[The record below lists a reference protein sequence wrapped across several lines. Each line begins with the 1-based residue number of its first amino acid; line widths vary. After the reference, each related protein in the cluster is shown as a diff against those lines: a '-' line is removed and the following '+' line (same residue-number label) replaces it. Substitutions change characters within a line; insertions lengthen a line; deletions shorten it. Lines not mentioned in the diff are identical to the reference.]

1 VIISILK
8 RGIKGDEEGVIMDLV
23 DILPEV
29 EMGVPLYIVISYV
42 AIISICILLARL
54 QLGLAVSF
62 LFVFYM
68 GYLYNRNV
76 LLETIKGS
84 TLGMLI
90 YAILGFTIIILAI
103 ISFLSAPK
111 K

>member
-1 VIISILK
+1 MIISILK
-8 RGIKGDEEGVIMDLV
+8 RGIKGGEERVIMDLV
-23 DILPEV
+23 
-29 EMGVPLYIVISYV
+29 YITRSGNGCSATVISYV
-42 AIISICILLARL
+42 AIIFICILLARL

-62 LFVFYM
+62 LFVFHM

-76 LLETIKGS
+76 LLETTRGS

-90 YAILGFTIIILAI
+90 YAILGFTIIILAV